1 MAGFTGTLP
10 DMSSI
15 TQPHFYGTNTLN
27 LKGAG
32 GDGTGT
38 QAWVPEIF
46 SKNVLMRFRRESV
59 VEGITNNDYF
69 GEIAAY
75 GDSVR
80 IIKEPTIAIS
90 DYARRKTIVSSDYQD
105 SEITLVLDQA
115 HSFQFEVDDLE
126 TKLSHVNWET
136 LASSAA
142 TYNMKMAYDLNVL
155 KYFHDEMLTQMIA
168 NRVVGDAYH
177 DMFVRRGQGASTTA
191 IAAATTIVDME
202 TALIGDAYTLTNGTP
217 ATGEINPLTLLN
229 KLNLYLDKQD
239 VPEEGRY
246 IVVGPE
252 FIELLN
258 DVDSKLINI
267 DYRGG
272 SASLKNGLVAEDV
285 RGFKVYKTNNA
296 TSGLILGG
304 HVSAVATANSIVE
317 TEKFRSHDNFSDVV
331 RGLHVFGRAKVRDEA
346 LVAAY
351 VLYP

>member
-10 DMSSI
+10 TMSS
-15 TQPHFYGTNTLN
+15 TNNPHFHSATTLN
-27 LKGAG
+27 LQGAG
-32 GDGTGT
+32 GDGSGT

-69 GEIAAY
+69 GEITAF

-80 IIKEPTIAIS
+80 IIKEPTISIS
-90 DYARRKTIVSSDYQD
+90 DYARRKTLTSTDYQD

-126 TKLSHVNWET
+126 TKLSHINWET
-136 LASSAA
+136 LASNAA

-155 KYFHDEMLTQMIA
+155 KYFNDEMLAQMIA
-168 NRVVGDAYH
+168 NRVVGNTYH
-177 DMFVRRGQGASTTA
+177 GMFVRQGIAGNTTA
-191 IAAATTIVDME
+191 IAAATTAGAME
-202 TALIGDAYTLTNGTP
+202 TALKADAWALTNGVP
-217 ATGEINPLTLLN
+217 AAGEINPLTLLN
-229 KLNLYLDKQD
+229 KLNLYLDLAD

-246 IVVGPE
+246 VVVGPE

-258 DVDSKLINI
+258 DVDSKLINM

-272 SASLKNGLVAEDV
+272 NASLKNGLVSDDV

-296 TSGLILGG
+296 TKDLILAG
-304 HVSAVATANSIVE
+304 HMSAVATANSIVE

-351 VLYP
+351 ITFA